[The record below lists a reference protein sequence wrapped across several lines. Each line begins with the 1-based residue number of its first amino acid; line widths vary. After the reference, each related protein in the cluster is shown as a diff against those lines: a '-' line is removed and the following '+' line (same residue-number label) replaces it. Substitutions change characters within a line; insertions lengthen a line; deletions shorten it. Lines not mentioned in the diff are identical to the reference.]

1 MTYYLFDILGRFSGE
16 SKTETERSTSVKPNE
31 LNADYNWN
39 GLDWVFAPKVKER
52 PTSTVTS
59 QVATSQSTQ
68 SLLTHLEFL
77 NLCQTQG
84 GMTDEM
90 LLAAKADSSLS
101 VFWIKFE
108 LATGISKDDPD
119 TIAGLTALKSLGYLP
134 NGAIAVIENWPK

>member
-16 SKTETERSTSVKPNE
+16 SETETERSTSAKPNE
-31 LNADYNWN
+31 LNIDYNWN
-39 GLDWVFAPKVKER
+39 GVDWVFAPKVKEK
-52 PTSTVTS
+52 PTTR
-59 QVATSQSTQ
+59 ATSQPTTSQ
-68 SLLTHLEFL
+68 PVQFLLTHLEFL

-90 LLAAKADSSLS
+90 LLAAKADSTLS

-119 TIAGLTALKSLGYLP
+119 TIVGLTALESRGYLP
-134 NGAIAVIENWPK
+134 NGANAVIENWPK